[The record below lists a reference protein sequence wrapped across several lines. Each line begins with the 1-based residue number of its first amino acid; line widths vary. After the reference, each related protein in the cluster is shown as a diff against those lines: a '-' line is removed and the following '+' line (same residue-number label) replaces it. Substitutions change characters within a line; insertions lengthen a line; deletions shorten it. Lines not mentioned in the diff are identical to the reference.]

1 LEEEGMKTKRKSGN
15 GARAAWRFL
24 ACTAALMALSVAGPS
39 PVWAGTEV
47 WYGIIIYVDLEAKG
61 KIDGKGE
68 DGKDS
73 AHCIVWMFNNSN
85 NGDHTRDGCF
95 LRYPLPDDKD
105 VRAGR
110 HRYYLDGRKSTRA
123 EAAKV
128 GNLVGWTRATTPGIW
143 FEAWSFPKKYAEVWR
158 FPDADADPKQAIW
171 TLSLSPGL
179 SLPSRAAKEHDKM
192 RVAWCI
198 KPPET
203 VDTSTTRDDRI
214 EASLNSGLTIKLAT
228 VNGRVTHGYA
238 RMCAKFLHYFPING
252 CDAVVKD
259 GRLTGKIP
267 ISVLLY
273 PLEIGHFLLDAQGKP
288 TFQTTVTI
296 ELDVTVD
303 KKGVVT
309 GAYTGGVS
317 PSADGKPT
325 SVKQTVL
332 GCVTKPAVIRE
343 PRRAMVR
350 IGPETHTFQL
360 LADGSLDPSFRP
372 LMVQFGDSKMSY
384 PITVEKATGS
394 LRDGILKVEMI
405 PPAGKWC
412 RKAVFEGRL
421 IDDEIYGI
429 SQQVHDIKQ
438 AVGRNAP
445 ARSGLDEM
453 ERRGGFHGRLQF
465 LDEAYPQAMPLVGTK
480 DEAPKEAPYI
490 WGLLNV
496 VCNFSALHDMA
507 GPVRLTVGDRPVYI
521 EGQTEKYLPKWA
533 TATLGMKR
541 AACPAS
547 K

>member
-1 LEEEGMKTKRKSGN
+1 
-15 GARAAWRFL
+15 
-24 ACTAALMALSVAGPS
+24 
-39 PVWAGTEV
+39 
-47 WYGIIIYVDLEAKG
+47 
-61 KIDGKGE
+61 
-68 DGKDS
+68 
-73 AHCIVWMFNNSN
+73 
-85 NGDHTRDGCF
+85 
-95 LRYPLPDDKD
+95 
-105 VRAGR
+105 
-110 HRYYLDGRKSTRA
+110 
-123 EAAKV
+123 
-128 GNLVGWTRATTPGIW
+128 
-143 FEAWSFPKKYAEVWR
+143 
-158 FPDADADPKQAIW
+158 
-171 TLSLSPGL
+171 
-179 SLPSRAAKEHDKM
+179 
-192 RVAWCI
+192 
-198 KPPET
+198 

-273 PLEIGHFLLDAQGKP
+273 PLEIGHYLLDAQGKP

-325 SVKQTVL
+325 SAKQTVL

-350 IGPETHTFQL
+350 IGAETHTFQL
-360 LADGSLDPSFRP
+360 LADGSLDPSFKP
-372 LMVQFGDSKMSY
+372 LMVPFGNAGDH
-384 PITVEKATGS
+384 PTIITVDNASGS
-394 LRDGILKVEMI
+394 LRDGILKVEMT
-405 PPAGKWC
+405 PPGGKWC
-412 RKAVFEGRL
+412 RKAVFEGRVL
-421 IDDEIYGI
+421 DDEIYGI
-429 SQQVHDIKQ
+429 SQQVYDHKGVSGHHNF
-438 AVGRNAP
+438 ATP
-445 ARSGLDEM
+445 GLDEV

-465 LDEAYPQAMPLVGTK
+465 LDEAYPQAMPLLGSK
-480 DEAPKEAPYI
+480 DEAPKEAPGI
-490 WGLLNV
+490 WENCNK
-496 VCNFSALHDMA
+496 VCNFSALIEIA

-541 AACPAS
+541 AADPVS

>member
-1 LEEEGMKTKRKSGN
+1 MKTNWTSGN
-15 GARAAWRFL
+15 SARATWRCL

-47 WYGIIIYVDLEAKG
+47 WYGIIIYVDLQAKG

-73 AHCIVWMFNNSN
+73 AHCIVWVFNDSN
-85 NGDHTRDGCF
+85 NGDHTADGCF

-179 SLPSRAAKEHDKM
+179 SLPSRAAKEPDKM

-203 VDTSTTRDDRI
+203 VDTSTTRDARF
-214 EASLNSGLTIKLAT
+214 EAWHDTGLTIKLAT

-238 RMCAKFLHYFPING
+238 RMCSKFLQYFQING

-273 PLEIGHFLLDAQGKP
+273 PLEIGHYLLDAQGKP

-309 GAYTGGVS
+309 GAYTGELGS
-317 PSADGKPT
+317 SADGQPT

-332 GCVTKPAVIRE
+332 GCVTKPAVIQE

-350 IGPETHTFQL
+350 IGAETHTFQL
-360 LADGSLDPSFRP
+360 LADGSLDPSFKP
-372 LMVQFGDSKMSY
+372 LMVQFGNAGDH
-384 PITVEKATGS
+384 PTIITVDNATGS

-412 RKAVFEGRL
+412 RKAVLEGRV

-429 SQQVHDIKQ
+429 SQQVLDIK
-438 AVGRNAP
+438 GRHYL
-445 ARSGLDEM
+445 ARSGLDEV

-465 LDEAYPQAMPLVGTK
+465 LDEAYPQAMPLVGSK
-480 DEAPKEAPYI
+480 DEAPKEAPGI
-490 WGLLNV
+490 WENCNL
-496 VCNFSALHDMA
+496 VCNFSALLVLDR
-507 GPVRLTVGDRPVYI
+507 PVRLTVGDRPVYI

-533 TATLGMKR
+533 TATLEMKR
-541 AACPAS
+541 AAGPSS